1 MATKIGLPTLT
12 ITFQRA
18 AEDTTSQLKSGVVGV
33 IVRDAKAHGVYQLI
47 SPTLIPSELG
57 ANNIT
62 HIKGAFEGSDRGQ
75 PGKVVL
81 LVIATGTE
89 DTSNLEAGLPLL
101 EGVVVDYLAG
111 PPDVTEDEMAVLTD
125 WVKAQRKAYKPV
137 KLVRPYRSAGS
148 DDMGIIE
155 VDEADMKDKD
165 GAVTAAEFC
174 ARLAGILAGIPVSMS
189 ATNVAIPELASVT
202 KRTKEEQEEAIKA
215 GKLILIHDG
224 IQAKIARAVN
234 SLTTIP
240 KDGAEDWS
248 KIKIVQGMDTISYY
262 LHSTIDSS
270 YVGRYANTYD
280 NKQLLVAA
288 IQDYF
293 NYLEAANVLAS
304 GSSFVEVD
312 YEGQLKWLTDNKVD
326 TSGMSRQ
333 QVLEAQTGSWVFLRC
348 GGRLVDAM
356 EDFTINFE
364 TM

>member
-18 AEDTTSQLKSGVVGV
+18 AEDTSSQLKSGVVGV
-33 IVRDAKAHGVYQLI
+33 IVRDAKANGIYQLI

-57 ANNIT
+57 ADNIA
-62 HIKGAFEGSDRGQ
+62 HVKGAFEGSDRGQ

-101 EGVVVDYLAG
+101 EGVAVDYLAG
-111 PPDVTEDEMAVLTD
+111 PPDVTEGELTVLTD
-125 WVKAQRKAYKPV
+125 WVKAQRKDYKPV
-137 KLVRPYRSAGS
+137 KLVRPYGS
-148 DDMGIIE
+148 VGSNDMGVIE
-155 VDEADMKDKD
+155 VDETGMGDAG
-165 GAVTAAEFC
+165 GAVTAAKFC

-189 ATNVAIPELASVT
+189 ATNVAIPELTQVT
-202 KRTKEEQEEAIKA
+202 KRSKEEQEAAIQA

-240 KDGAEDWS
+240 SGGSADWS

-262 LHSTIDSS
+262 LHSTIDAS

-288 IQDYF
+288 IQDYLT
-293 NYLEAANVLAS
+293 YLEAANVLAS

-326 TSGMSRQ
+326 TSGMTRQ

>member
-1 MATKIGLPTLT
+1 MATKYGLPTLT

-33 IVRDAKAHGVYQLI
+33 IVRDAEANGVYQLI

-57 ANNIT
+57 ADNIA

-101 EGVVVDYLAG
+101 EGVAVDYLAG
-111 PPDVTEDEMAVLTD
+111 PPDVTADELTVLTD

-148 DDMGIIE
+148 NDMGIIE
-155 VDEADMKDKD
+155 VDETGMKDKD

-202 KRTKEEQEEAIKA
+202 SRTKEEQEEAIKA

-240 KDGAEDWS
+240 TGGSTDWS

-288 IQDYF
+288 IQDYLT
-293 NYLEAANVLAS
+293 YLEAANVLAS

>member
-1 MATKIGLPTLT
+1 M
-12 ITFQRA
+12 IT
-18 AEDTTSQLKSGVVGV
+18 DL
-33 IVRDAKAHGVYQLI
+33 
-47 SPTLIPSELG
+47 
-57 ANNIT
+57 
-62 HIKGAFEGSDRGQ
+62 
-75 PGKVVL
+75 
-81 LVIATGTE
+81 
-89 DTSNLEAGLPLL
+89 
-101 EGVVVDYLAG
+101 
-111 PPDVTEDEMAVLTD
+111 
-125 WVKAQRKAYKPV
+125 VKAQRKAYKPV
-137 KLVRPYRSAGS
+137 KLVRPYGSAGS

-155 VDEADMKDKD
+155 VDETDMKDKD
-165 GAVTAAEFC
+165 GVVTAAEFC

-189 ATNVAIPELASVT
+189 ATNVAIPELTQVT
-202 KRTKEEQEEAIKA
+202 KRSKEEQEAAIKA

-240 KDGAEDWS
+240 TGGSEDWS
-248 KIKIVQGMDTISYY
+248 KIKIAQGMDTISYY

-288 IQDYF
+288 IQDYLT
-293 NYLEAANVLAS
+293 YLEAANVLAS

-312 YEGQLKWLTDNKVD
+312 YDGQLKWLTDNKVD
-326 TSGMSRQ
+326 TSGMTRQ

>member
-1 MATKIGLPTLT
+1 MATKYGLPTLT

-18 AEDTTSQLKSGVVGV
+18 AEDTTSQLRSGVVGV
-33 IVRDAKAHGVYQLI
+33 IVRDAEANGVYQLI

-57 ANNIT
+57 ADNIS

-101 EGVVVDYLAG
+101 EGVAVDYLAG
-111 PPDVTEDEMAVLTD
+111 PPDVTEDELTVLTD
-125 WVKAQRKAYKPV
+125 WVKAQRKDYKPV

-155 VDEADMKDKD
+155 VDETGMKDKD

-202 KRTKEEQEEAIKA
+202 KRSKDEQEAAIQA

-240 KDGAEDWS
+240 TGGSEDWS

-288 IQDYF
+288 IQDYLT
-293 NYLEAANVLAS
+293 YLESANVLAS

-312 YEGQLKWLTDNKVD
+312 YDGQLKWLTDNKVD

>member
-1 MATKIGLPTLT
+1 MATKYGLPTLT

-33 IVRDAKAHGVYQLI
+33 IVRDAKANGIHQLI

-57 ANNIT
+57 ADNIS
-62 HIKGAFEGSDRGQ
+62 HINGAFEGSDRGQ

-101 EGVVVDYLAG
+101 EGVAVDYLAG
-111 PPDVTEDEMAVLTD
+111 PPDVTEGELTVLTD

-137 KLVRPYRSAGS
+137 KLVRPFGS
-148 DDMGIIE
+148 VGSNDMGIIE
-155 VDEADMKDKD
+155 VDETGMKDKD
-165 GAVTAAEFC
+165 GAVSAAEFC

-189 ATNVAIPELASVT
+189 ATNVAIPELTGVT
-202 KRTKEEQEEAIKA
+202 KRTKEEQEAAIQA
-215 GKLILIHDG
+215 GKLILVHDG

-240 KDGAEDWS
+240 TGGSADWS

-288 IQDYF
+288 IQDYLT
-293 NYLEAANVLAS
+293 YLEAANVLAS

-312 YEGQLKWLTDNKVD
+312 YEGQLKWLTENKVD
-326 TSGMSRQ
+326 TSGMTRQ

>member
-1 MATKIGLPTLT
+1 MATKYGLPTLT

-18 AEDTTSQLKSGVVGV
+18 AEDTTSQLRSGVVGV
-33 IVRDAKAHGVYQLI
+33 IVRDAAVNGIYQLI

-57 ANNIT
+57 ADNIA

-101 EGVVVDYLAG
+101 EGVAVDYLAG
-111 PPDVTEDEMAVLTD
+111 PPDVTEDELTVLTD

-155 VDEADMKDKD
+155 VDETDMKDKD

-248 KIKIVQGMDTISYY
+248 KIKIVQGMDSISYY

>member
-1 MATKIGLPTLT
+1 MATKYGLPTLT

-18 AEDTTSQLKSGVVGV
+18 AEDTTSQLRSGVVGV
-33 IVRDAKAHGVYQLI
+33 IVRDAEANGVYQLI

-57 ANNIT
+57 ADNIA

-101 EGVVVDYLAG
+101 EGVAVDYLAG
-111 PPDVTEDEMAVLTD
+111 PPDVTENELAVLTD

-155 VDEADMKDKD
+155 VDETAMKDKD
-165 GAVTAAEFC
+165 GAVTATEFC

-189 ATNVAIPELASVT
+189 ATNVAIPELTQVT
-202 KRTKEEQEEAIKA
+202 KRSKEEQEAAIQA

-240 KDGAEDWS
+240 TGGSEDWS

-288 IQDYF
+288 IQDYLT
-293 NYLEAANVLAS
+293 YLESANVLAS

-312 YEGQLKWLTDNKVD
+312 YEGQLKWLADKKVD

>member
-1 MATKIGLPTLT
+1 MATKYGLPTLT

-33 IVRDAKAHGVYQLI
+33 IVRDAEANGVYQLI

-57 ANNIT
+57 ADNIA

-101 EGVVVDYLAG
+101 EGVAVDYLAG
-111 PPDVTEDEMAVLTD
+111 PPDVTEDELTVLTD

-137 KLVRPYRSAGS
+137 KLVRPYGSAGS

-155 VDEADMKDKD
+155 VDDTDMKDKD
-165 GAVTAAEFC
+165 GAVTDAEFC

>member
-1 MATKIGLPTLT
+1 MATKYGLPTLT

-33 IVRDAKAHGVYQLI
+33 IVRDAEANGVYQLI

-57 ANNIT
+57 ADNIA

-101 EGVVVDYLAG
+101 EGVAVDYLAG
-111 PPDVTEDEMAVLTD
+111 PPDVTEDELTVLTD

-137 KLVRPYRSAGS
+137 KLVRPYGSAGS

-155 VDEADMKDKD
+155 VDETDMKDKD

-248 KIKIVQGMDTISYY
+248 KIKIVQGMDSISYY

-312 YEGQLKWLTDNKVD
+312 YDGQLKWLTDNKVD

>member
-1 MATKIGLPTLT
+1 MATKYGLPTLT

-18 AEDTTSQLKSGVVGV
+18 AEDTTSQLRSGVVGV
-33 IVRDAKAHGVYQLI
+33 IVRDAEANGVYQLI

-57 ANNIT
+57 ADNIA

-81 LVIATGTE
+81 LVIDTGTE

-101 EGVVVDYLAG
+101 EGVAVDYLAG
-111 PPDVTEDEMAVLTD
+111 PPDVTEDELTVLTD

-148 DDMGIIE
+148 NDMGIIE
-155 VDEADMKDKD
+155 VDETDMKDKD
-165 GAVTAAEFC
+165 GAVTVAEFC

-189 ATNVAIPELASVT
+189 ATNVAIPELAGVT
-202 KRTKEEQEEAIKA
+202 KRTKEEQEAAIQA

-288 IQDYF
+288 IQDYLT
-293 NYLEAANVLAS
+293 YLESANVLAS

-326 TSGMSRQ
+326 TSGMTRQ

>member
-1 MATKIGLPTLT
+1 MATKYGLPTLT

-33 IVRDAKAHGVYQLI
+33 IVRDAEANGVYQLI

-57 ANNIT
+57 ADNIA

-101 EGVVVDYLAG
+101 EGVAVDYLAG
-111 PPDVTEDEMAVLTD
+111 PPDVTEDELTVLTD

-148 DDMGIIE
+148 NDMGIIE
-155 VDEADMKDKD
+155 VDETDMKDKD

-174 ARLAGILAGIPVSMS
+174 ARLAGILAGIPVNMS
-189 ATNVAIPELASVT
+189 ATNVAIPELTQVT
-202 KRTKEEQEEAIKA
+202 KRSKAEQEAAIQA

-240 KDGAEDWS
+240 SGGSADWS

-262 LHSTIDSS
+262 LHSTIDAS

-288 IQDYF
+288 IQDYLT
-293 NYLEAANVLAS
+293 YLESANVLAS

-326 TSGMSRQ
+326 TSGMTRQ